1 MSEFQL
7 YDFRRIDKA
16 LTSEEVKMVK
26 GLSSHIDVS
35 SRRAVVSYS
44 YGDFK
49 HNEEKV
55 VEQFFDALLYQ
66 TNWGQKKL
74 VFRFPQ
80 DSIDYQK
87 LGEYDIDMGNITGYT
102 TEIRV
107 WKSSGYVLLNIEYCD
122 DNYEDWVEEND
133 NSLDA
138 MLGLRAEMMNGD
150 FSCLFAFWLKLL
162 SMREEDEEE
171 DDDEEDDEDDSYQL
185 PSLPYGLAKPSTSLQ
200 EFMNFYEIDER
211 AVKAAGSFLTPSKS
225 IEPDFVSA
233 IENMKETDKNDWL
246 MRVIEGELLL
256 DIKLKK
262 ELSSSDTSSSEIKV
276 DFETIMSRL

>member
-44 YGDFK
+44 YGSFK
-49 HNEEKV
+49 HDEEKIV
-55 VEQFFDALLYQ
+55 AQFFDALLYQ

-107 WKSSGYVLLNIEYCD
+107 WKSNGYVLLNIEYCD
-122 DNYEDWVEEND
+122 DNYENWVEEND

-162 SMREEDEEE
+162 SMQEKDE
-171 DDDEEDDEDDSYQL
+171 EEDDEDDIYQL
-185 PSLPYGLAKPSTSLQ
+185 PSLPYGLARPSASLQ

-211 AVKAAGSFLTPSKS
+211 TIRAAGSFLNPSKS
-225 IEPDFVSA
+225 VEPDFVSA
-233 IENMKETDKNDWL
+233 IENMKETDKKDWL
-246 MRVIEGELLL
+246 MRVVKGEVLL

-262 ELSSSDTSSSEIKV
+262 ELSGSDTSSSEIKV

>member
-1 MSEFQL
+1 MSEFQF

-44 YGDFK
+44 YGSFK
-49 HNEEKV
+49 HDEEIIV
-55 VEQFFDALLYQ
+55 AQFFDALLYQ

-107 WKSSGYVLLNIEYCD
+107 WKSNGYVLLNIEYCD

-133 NSLDA
+133 NTLDA

-162 SMREEDEEE
+162 SMKE
-171 DDDEEDDEDDSYQL
+171 DDDEDEEDNYQL
-185 PSLPYGLAKPSTSLQ
+185 PSLPYGLAKPSASLQ
-200 EFMNFYEIDER
+200 EFINFYEIDGR
-211 AVKAAGSFLTPSKS
+211 AVKAAGSFLNPSKS
-225 IEPDFVSA
+225 VEPDFASA

-246 MRVIEGELLL
+246 MRVIKGEVLL
-256 DIKLKK
+256 DVKLKK
-262 ELSSSDTSSSEIKV
+262 ELSGSDTSSSEIKV

>member
-7 YDFRRIDKA
+7 YDFRRIDKV
-16 LTSEEVKMVK
+16 LTSEEIKMVK
-26 GLSSHIDVS
+26 GLSSHINVS

-74 VFRFPQ
+74 IFRFPQ

-87 LGEYDIDMGNITGYT
+87 LAEYDIDMGNITGYT
-102 TEIRV
+102 TEVRV
-107 WKSSGYVLLNIEYCD
+107 WKSNGYALVNIEYCD
-122 DNYEDWVEEND
+122 DNNEGWIEEND

-162 SMREEDEEE
+162 SMQEGDSDEEE
-171 DDDEEDDEDDSYQL
+171 DNYQL
-185 PSLPYGLAKPSTSLQ
+185 PSLPYGLAKPSASLQ
-200 EFMNFYEIDER
+200 EFIDFYDIGER
-211 AVKAAGSFLTPSKS
+211 AVKAAGSFLNPSKS
-225 IEPDFVSA
+225 AEPDFVSA
-233 IENMKETDKNDWL
+233 IENMDEKDKNDWL
-246 MRVIEGELLL
+246 IRVIKGEVLL
-256 DIKLKK
+256 DVKLKK
-262 ELSSSDTSSSEIKV
+262 ELAGSDTSSSEIKV